1 MVQNSDII
9 KLTDEDVYFL
19 LYLKK
24 IKGLPVH
31 KLEEQFSL
39 SRDSVEKL
47 SDGRSRPKCY
57 LGYMAIEKHLKGT
70 A

>member
-1 MVQNSDII
+1 MVNNNDII

-24 IKGLPVH
+24 IKGLPLH
-31 KLEEQFSL
+31 QLEEQFSL
-39 SRDSVEKL
+39 SRDSVERL
-47 SDGRSRPKCY
+47 ADGRSRTKCY
-57 LGYMAIEKHLKGT
+57 LGYMAVEKHLKGT

>member
-1 MVQNSDII
+1 MVHNSDIM

-24 IKGLPVH
+24 IKGLPLRQ
-31 KLEEQFSL
+31 LEEQFSL
-39 SRDSVEKL
+39 SRDSIEKL

-57 LGYMAIEKHLKGT
+57 LGYKAVEKYLKGT